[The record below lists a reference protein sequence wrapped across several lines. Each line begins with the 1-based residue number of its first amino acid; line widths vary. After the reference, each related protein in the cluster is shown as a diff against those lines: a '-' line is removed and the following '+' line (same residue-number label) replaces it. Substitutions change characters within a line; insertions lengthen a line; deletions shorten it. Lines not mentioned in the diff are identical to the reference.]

1 MSLKNIKSLS
11 ADLLVEFIAVLIG
24 FTIAIEYD
32 KRQELSEKS
41 KFKTQS
47 FNRLLENI
55 QNDQLDCSENIFIHE
70 TAVNSCK
77 RLITS
82 HEYLYNNHKDS
93 LGYFLSV
100 ISTAE
105 SHFMAN
111 EQEYIMLRNSGYL
124 EKVKN
129 NSLIRKIQEKYTYH
143 SFIKTLEK
151 KISSLNYDISSI
163 YFKHVSTKPLGN
175 TIIGATFSKYN
186 SESTLNT
193 YEINLIQR
201 RLEYTISLLKQF
213 KLIKTINSEIIE
225 DLKAEKLQ
233 TKPTKV
239 TVN

>member
-1 MSLKNIKSLS
+1 MSVKKIKSLS
-11 ADLLVEFIAVLIG
+11 ADLLVEFIAVVIG

-41 KFKTQS
+41 KFKSQS

-55 QNDQLDCSENIFIHE
+55 QNDQLDCSENIFIHDV
-70 TAVNSCK
+70 AIKSCK
-77 RLITS
+77 KIISL
-82 HEYLYNNHKDS
+82 HEYLYKNHKDS

-151 KISSLNYDISSI
+151 KISLLNYDISSI

-186 SESTLNT
+186 SESTLSA

-201 RLEYTISLLKQF
+201 RLEYTLSILKQF
-213 KLIKTINSEIIE
+213 KLIKALNSEIIE
-225 DLKAEKLQ
+225 DLESEKTSNKA
-233 TKPTKV
+233 
-239 TVN
+239 N